1 MRIISGKYKGRVL
14 EGYEIDGTRPTQDRV
29 KESLFAMIQED
40 IVDAN
45 CLDLF
50 TGTGNLGIEALSN
63 GASSCYFV
71 DHNSKCIDVL
81 TKNLRNIDHQFYHIF
96 CLDYNSALDKFIKD
110 NIKFD
115 IIFLDPPYHLDCLD
129 EILKKIEKYDLLNED
144 GIVICEYEFENFSGD
159 YFGLELEKARK
170 YGYKNIRIYRRIQ

>member
-40 IVDAN
+40 IVDAT

-63 GASSCYFV
+63 GASICYFI
-71 DHNSKCIDVL
+71 DHNPKCIDVL
-81 TKNLRNIDHQFYHIF
+81 TKNLRNIDNSFYQIF
-96 CLDYNSALDKFIKD
+96 SLDYHNALDKFIKD

-144 GIVICEYEFENFSGD
+144 GIVVCEYEFENFQGD
-159 YFGLELEKARK
+159 YSGLELEKTRK